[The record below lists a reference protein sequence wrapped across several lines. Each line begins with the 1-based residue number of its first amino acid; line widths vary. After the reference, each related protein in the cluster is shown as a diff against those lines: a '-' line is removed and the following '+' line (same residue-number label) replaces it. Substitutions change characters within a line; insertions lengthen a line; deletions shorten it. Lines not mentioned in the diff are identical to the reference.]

1 MSAPTSLRLNLA
13 CGPHPIA
20 GFINLDLPDWRF
32 QDGLTDYADE
42 SVEGLTES
50 HGLMFLP
57 LRDWPPL
64 FAEIARVLE
73 PGGVVRVTEDST
85 QDPKSERY
93 GGFDGAVTL
102 TYPLLVIDHLEQA
115 GLHAGSV
122 RENETFFKD
131 SSLIQQ
137 HHGHPPKVFHC
148 EGVRP
153 R

>member
-13 CGPHPIA
+13 SGTHEIA

-32 QDGLTDYADE
+32 EDGLGDYADE

-57 LRDWPPL
+57 LREWPAL
-64 FAEIARVLE
+64 FAEIARILE
-73 PGGVVRVTEDST
+73 HGGVVRVTEDNTEDKRS
-85 QDPKSERY
+85 PRY

-102 TYPLLVIDHLEQA
+102 TYPLLVIDHMEQA
-115 GLHAGSV
+115 GLHAGRV
-122 RENETFFKD
+122 KQNETFFKD
-131 SSLIQQ
+131 RSLMQAW
-137 HHGHPPKVFHC
+137 HGPDPKCFWC
-148 EGVRP
+148 EGIKP